1 MAWRLLTV
9 SVPASLDDEIAS
21 VLGSGSLGVEIV
33 AAGAGTSDIRVY
45 LGRADDVQAWRARTA
60 RVLGAHGLTEADVRI
75 AIDDVADEA
84 WVEKWQRALSPIPL
98 GTRFLVL
105 PHEALEPSEGREA
118 IRLIPGMAFGTG
130 EHPTTRICAGALE
143 DVVAPGSRWLDLGC
157 GTGILAIVAALCGAG
172 QIVALDLDPEA
183 AHVAD
188 EVVRANALADRIH
201 VGAGSI
207 ADAPGAF
214 DGIVA
219 NIQASFFLTH
229 AVELAQ
235 ALAPRG
241 VLVLSGVLVED
252 LDEIEAA
259 LRPVG
264 VEPLERRSDGPWGCL
279 IGRKA

>member
-21 VLGSGSLGVEIV
+21 VLGAGSLGVEIV
-33 AAGAGTSDIRVY
+33 PAGAGLSTVRVY
-45 LGRADDVQAWRARTA
+45 LGDADDVDAWRERARRILA
-60 RVLGAHGLTEADVRI
+60 AHGLTEAE
-75 AIDDVADEA
+75 AGLGLADVADEA
-84 WVEKWQRALSPIPL
+84 WVARWQASLAPIPL
-98 GTRFLVL
+98 GSRFVVL
-105 PHEALEPSEGREA
+105 PHGDLTPEPGREP

-130 EHPTTRICAGALE
+130 EHPTTRMCAAALE
-143 DVVAPGSRWLDLGC
+143 ELVAPRSRWLDLGC
-157 GTGILAIVAALCGAG
+157 GTGILAIVATHLGAG
-172 QIVALDLDPEA
+172 RVVALDLDPEA

-219 NIQASFFLTH
+219 NIQASFFLAH